1 MKKLK
6 HYLAIIVQKSVSD
19 IIAESRRG
27 YIGLL
32 WWVVEPVLYMG
43 VFYMLFVVGFKRGGE
58 GAVAFLLIGLVVWK
72 WFDSSIRLSAVCISV
87 NYGLIQQVY
96 VPKLIFP
103 MIVVL
108 TATIKF
114 FIIFILLIIFL
125 VVIGHTPTLTWLAIP
140 VVMMVQLYLMLAFG
154 GLLAATVPLLP
165 DVRLI
170 IENGLTLM
178 FFTSGIFFDISS
190 VSPKIQTY
198 LNLNPMLG
206 IIKNYRGILIDGSWP
221 DWIFLGEI
229 TLVAIFTSGLA
240 LWILIKF
247 DKSYAKII

>member
-1 MKKLK
+1 MKKTH
-6 HYLAIIVQKSVSD
+6 HYLTIIIQKSVND

-43 VFYMLFVVGFKRGGE
+43 VFYLLFVVGFKRGGE

-72 WFDSSIRLSAVCISV
+72 WFDSSIRLSANCITV

-96 VPKLIFP
+96 IPKFIFP
-103 MIVVL
+103 MIVIL
-108 TATIKF
+108 TSTIKF
-114 FIIFILLIIFL
+114 LIIFVLLIIFL
-125 VVIGHTPTLTWLAIP
+125 VVVGYTPTLSWLAIP

-165 DVRLI
+165 DARLI

-178 FFTSGIFFDISS
+178 FFMSGIFFDISS
-190 VSPKIQTY
+190 VTPKVQTY
-198 LNLNPMLG
+198 LNWNPMLG
-206 IIKNYRGILIDGSWP
+206 MIKNYRTILIEGNWP
-221 DWIFLGEI
+221 DWMFLGK
-229 TLVAIFTSGLA
+229 LSVLAILISGLA
-240 LWILIKF
+240 WWILVKL
-247 DKSYAKII
+247 DKTYAKII